1 MREAVVEQEVSRVHM
16 PRIDVAKLAAVQQ
29 QSKDS
34 SRSSMAATGQE
45 TFLPVPL
52 PGVEAADAI
61 DTVSATVQM
70 PAPDA
75 VAEASRN
82 EPSAAEEEAVVEQQA
97 SGEADKPA
105 LAEAAVTGQETVLP
119 APLPAE
125 VEADAVDTATVEMP
139 EPETTAEA
147 SCSEPSAAKE
157 TPANG
162 LASL

>member
-61 DTVSATVQM
+61 DTVSDTWRKLAK
-70 PAPDA
+70 PLGWGIFWE
-75 VAEASRN
+75 VARR
-82 EPSAAEEEAVVEQQA
+82 QRCRCRRLTQ
-97 SGEADKPA
+97 
-105 LAEAAVTGQETVLP
+105 
-119 APLPAE
+119 
-125 VEADAVDTATVEMP
+125 
-139 EPETTAEA
+139 
-147 SCSEPSAAKE
+147 
-157 TPANG
+157 
-162 LASL
+162 